1 MYMVSFCMLLLL
13 YTEHHRHTVRF
24 IYLNLEK
31 NPVVFTTKTLSLRFK
46 KCKIASTKTECL
58 KK

>member
-1 MYMVSFCMLLLL
+1 MLLLL